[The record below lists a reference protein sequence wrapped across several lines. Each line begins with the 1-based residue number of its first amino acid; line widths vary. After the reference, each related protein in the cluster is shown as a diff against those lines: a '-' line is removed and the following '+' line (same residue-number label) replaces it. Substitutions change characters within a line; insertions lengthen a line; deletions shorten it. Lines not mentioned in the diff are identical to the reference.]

1 MIIAADHNIPDIAQ
15 RCAGMGE
22 VRLYDSRDAGGLRA
36 LLREAEVLLCRST
49 IRVDAELL
57 GGTPVRFV
65 ATATAGTDHFDTTWL
80 EAQGIAYASAAGS
93 NARSVA
99 EWWGAAMLELQ
110 ARGRLSIPGATV
122 GIVGVG
128 HVGIEVADVARAL
141 GMTCLY
147 NDPPRQRRGEMPV
160 RWSADGFSKMEE
172 ILRCDVVTLHV
183 PLTQEGEFSTAG
195 FFGAA
200 EFGCMRPGSVFVNA
214 ARGGVMDPAAVRA
227 WSEAGNPVVLDVFPG
242 EPRIDPALVRI
253 SAIATPH
260 IAGHA
265 WDGKLRGTE
274 MVVEELAAWIE
285 AGTEEAEGTKAEGRR
300 SESAEGGRRSA
311 SGGQKA
317 EAVLGPARSSARSKP
332 EADEGRSARSK
343 PEADEGRIARSE
355 PEDGIVRVN
364 SREEMYS
371 QVLDTVRGVYD
382 IRIDDAALRRAME
395 MGREEAAAEFARL
408 RAEYPVRREFASC
421 EFDGAGLS
429 TDAAAMLCEL
439 GLTLR

>member
-1 MIIAADHNIPDIAQ
+1 MLIAADHNIPDIAQ
-15 RCAGMGE
+15 RCAGVGE
-22 VRLYDSRDAGGLRA
+22 VRLYDSRDVMGLRA

-65 ATATAGTDHFDTTWL
+65 ATATAGTDHFDTGWL
-80 EAQGIAYASAAGS
+80 EASGIAYASAAGS

-128 HVGIEVADVARAL
+128 HVGSEIADVARAL
-141 GMTCLY
+141 GMSCLY
-147 NDPPRQRRGEMPV
+147 NDPPRQRLGETPV
-160 RWSADGFSKMEE
+160 PWSADGFSKMEE
-172 ILRCDVVTLHV
+172 ILLCDVVTLHV
-183 PLTQEGEFSTAG
+183 PLTREGEFSTYG

-200 EFGCMRPGSVFVNA
+200 EFDRLRPGTMFVNA
-214 ARGGVMDPAAVRA
+214 ARGGVMDPAAVRVWA
-227 WSEAGNPVVLDVFPG
+227 AAGNPVVLDVFPG
-242 EPRIDPALVRI
+242 EPRIDSALVRS

-274 MVVEELAAWIE
+274 MVVEALAAWME
-285 AGTEEAEGTKAEGRR
+285 AGTEQAEGTKAEGTKAEGRR

-311 SGGQKA
+311 SGGRKA
-317 EAVLGPARSSARSKP
+317 ESVLGPARSSARS
-332 EADEGRSARSK
+332 EREEGL
-343 PEADEGRIARSE
+343 
-355 PEDGIVRVN
+355 VRVN
-364 SREEMYS
+364 SREEIYS

-382 IRIDDAALRRAME
+382 IRIDDAALRGAVE
-395 MGREEAAAEFARL
+395 MGREEAAAEFERL
-408 RAEYPVRREFASC
+408 RAEYRVRREFASC
-421 EFDGAGLS
+421 ELDGAGLS
-429 TDAAAMLCEL
+429 ADAAAMLCAL